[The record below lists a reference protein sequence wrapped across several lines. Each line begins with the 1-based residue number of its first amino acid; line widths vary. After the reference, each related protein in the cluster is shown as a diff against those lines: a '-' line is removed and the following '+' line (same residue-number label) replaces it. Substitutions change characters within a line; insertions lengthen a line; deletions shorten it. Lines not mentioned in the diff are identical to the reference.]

1 MENQN
6 QSNSVDANA
15 VIRQLANQ
23 LAEKEVQIAMLK
35 AQLAALSGP
44 QVQDQRKEG
53 KGQADK

>member
-1 MENQN
+1 MSNPENY
-6 QSNSVDANA
+6 NSIDANL

-23 LAEKEVQIAMLK
+23 LAEKEIQIAMLK
-35 AQLAALSGP
+35 TQLSALSGP